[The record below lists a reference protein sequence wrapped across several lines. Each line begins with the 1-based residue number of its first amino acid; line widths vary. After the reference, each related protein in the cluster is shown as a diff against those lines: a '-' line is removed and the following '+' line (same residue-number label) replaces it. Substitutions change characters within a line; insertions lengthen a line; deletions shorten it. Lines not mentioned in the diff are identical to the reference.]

1 MASPQFPFGIGGQGL
16 GQGQFGVGVQDNA
29 SVPATGSTPF
39 TESLVEAAFEERVT
53 RQVKAISDQVVGP
66 ADRSLHVVY
75 WPFSEYEGEKGELPI
90 GQFCT
95 NPIPSR
101 KCEREA

>member
-1 MASPQFPFGIGGQGL
+1 MI
-16 GQGQFGVGVQDNA
+16 NT
-29 SVPATGSTPF
+29 TGSLKSIDECYFPYTEGN
-39 TESLVEAAFEERVT
+39 ESLVEAAFEERVT

>member
-1 MASPQFPFGIGGQGL
+1 MI
-16 GQGQFGVGVQDNA
+16 NI
-29 SVPATGSTPF
+29 TGSLKSIDECYFPYTEGN
-39 TESLVEAAFEERVT
+39 ESLVEAAFEERVT

-75 WPFSEYEGEKGELPI
+75 WPFSEYEGGKGELPI

>member
-1 MASPQFPFGIGGQGL
+1 MI
-16 GQGQFGVGVQDNA
+16 NI
-29 SVPATGSTPF
+29 TGSLKSIDECYFPYTEGN
-39 TESLVEAAFEERVT
+39 ESLVEAAFEERVT

>member
-1 MASPQFPFGIGGQGL
+1 MI
-16 GQGQFGVGVQDNA
+16 NT
-29 SVPATGSTPF
+29 TGSLKSIDECYFPYIEGN
-39 TESLVEAAFEERVT
+39 ESLVEAAFEERVT